1 MNNSKRN
8 LELDN
13 FIAEWTLI
21 FIRVNNTGT
30 KLFPMG
36 QIFKYFKKKK
46 VILLILGPGCI
57 YTLILAS
64 KKHMAEFKCAKIYS
78 VNISIFIDICLERF
92 CDCCIFSKC
101 DEVPW
106 LYEEK
111 SIHFFVNLNKNLDKN
126 SHKFIITH

>member
-36 QIFKYFKKKK
+36 QKFEYFKKKK
-46 VILLILGPGCI
+46 VILLILGPAYI
-57 YTLILAS
+57 YT
-64 KKHMAEFKCAKIYS
+64 F
-78 VNISIFIDICLERF
+78 
-92 CDCCIFSKC
+92 
-101 DEVPW
+101 
-106 LYEEK
+106 
-111 SIHFFVNLNKNLDKN
+111 
-126 SHKFIITH
+126 

>member
-46 VILLILGPGCI
+46 VNLLILGPGCI

-78 VNISIFIDICLERF
+78 VNLIYQSSLIFAWRGFVIVVFSLSMMRF
-92 CDCCIFSKC
+92 RDFTRKKAYIFLS
-101 DEVPW
+101 
-106 LYEEK
+106 
-111 SIHFFVNLNKNLDKN
+111 
-126 SHKFIITH
+126 T

>member
-30 KLFPMG
+30 KLFPMV

-46 VILLILGPGCI
+46 DPGTGEPATCIHIQI
-57 YTLILAS
+57 YTFGPES
-64 KKHMAEFKCAKIYS
+64 
-78 VNISIFIDICLERF
+78 
-92 CDCCIFSKC
+92 CI
-101 DEVPW
+101 
-106 LYEEK
+106 
-111 SIHFFVNLNKNLDKN
+111 NK
-126 SHKFIITH
+126 